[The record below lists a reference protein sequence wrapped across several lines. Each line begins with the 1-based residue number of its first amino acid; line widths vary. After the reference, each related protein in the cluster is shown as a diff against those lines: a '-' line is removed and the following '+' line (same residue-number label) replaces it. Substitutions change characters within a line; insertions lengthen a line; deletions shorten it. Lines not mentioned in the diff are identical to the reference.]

1 MGSVLYTIRTGGALG
16 HMFLHGFDTS
26 TGKAKK
32 IDIPQFEKF
41 SGSFGTGAYALAT
54 KPNSTVIYALG
65 PTGGKDNLSEHSLF
79 AVDTVTKNIDL
90 VGTTVAAEGIS
101 MHSTL
106 DAEGGI
112 LYFQY
117 QNGVGLAMKG
127 ISTTNASTTYDEPSL
142 FYTFDFDPK
151 TRLLF
156 GIALTFDET
165 EAVPHQIR
173 SLGSLDVATGESKTL
188 LNMSDYA
195 ENLAATAFD
204 PQARTLSCM
213 LLPQGQQS
221 ANLVTLNVDSAT
233 VVGEPNLCPRYDM
246 CPRNLG
252 LVGDSVH

>member
-1 MGSVLYTIRTGGALG
+1 
-16 HMFLHGFDTS
+16 
-26 TGKAKK
+26 
-32 IDIPQFEKF
+32 
-41 SGSFGTGAYALAT
+41 
-54 KPNSTVIYALG
+54 
-65 PTGGKDNLSEHSLF
+65 
-79 AVDTVTKNIDL
+79 
-90 VGTTVAAEGIS
+90 

-165 EAVPHQIR
+165 RPIR
-173 SLGSLDVATGESKTL
+173 SFGSLDVATGESKTL

-252 LVGDSVH
+252 LVGDSVIKLPPPLAPREEDGAGWGGVGANYALFGRPRPPVWADCDNSSL